1 MHLASAAG
9 SRALHSRALSIT
21 PPDSS
26 TDGAHNLQV
35 DACLV
40 TLRRLSAEGSK
51 DTAYT
56 TAAHNTHRTPVRDS
70 LHIHLTHTWRVFI
83 RTAHTARWCT
93 QAAPCHQS
101 VNTLRICSS
110 KVSMPGPRAEGWRA
124 LVTRQADHAPA
135 TPYARRAPRKP
146 ASIGNELADPDRKMP
161 PSGQLQAEE
170 GPSRTRHGPSVR
182 PCMSP
187 PLTLTFHSSRH
198 VARLLTRRQVRRA
211 RP

>member
-56 TAAHNTHRTPVRDS
+56 TA
-70 LHIHLTHTWRVFI
+70 HT
-83 RTAHTARWCT
+83 THTAR
-93 QAAPCHQS
+93 PCVTAYTFISLTPGVSSFARH
-101 VNTLRICSS
+101 TLLAGAHKLHHVT
-110 KVSMPGPRAEGWRA
+110 KVS
-124 LVTRQADHAPA
+124 TRCGFAPA
-135 TPYARRAPRKP
+135 NDPCRVRVPRGGERWSRAKQTTRPPPRTHDAHIARHAE
-146 ASIGNELADPDRKMP
+146 ASIHRE
-161 PSGQLQAEE
+161 
-170 GPSRTRHGPSVR
+170 
-182 PCMSP
+182 
-187 PLTLTFHSSRH
+187 
-198 VARLLTRRQVRRA
+198 
-211 RP
+211 